1 MCHPVG
7 GKQKESIK
15 EEEIFNNFFKAVISS
30 TMFENLTEKL
40 DGIFKRLKGRG
51 RLDEEN
57 IQGALREIRMA
68 LLEADVN
75 FKVVKDFIEDVRV
88 RAVGQEVL
96 ESITP
101 GQQVVKIVHDRLV
114 ELMGGTSSQLRF
126 GSRIPATIML
136 VGLQGCGK
144 TTTAVKLAR
153 LVAGQNKKVYLV
165 SADVYRPA
173 AIEQLRVLGQKID
186 AGIFDSKGLNDPV
199 MICVQAVEE
208 ARRNG
213 YEVII
218 VDTAGR
224 LHIDSEMMAELQQI
238 KDRIHPSEILFV
250 ADAMTGQDAVN
261 VAAKFNEQLG
271 IDGVIMTK
279 MDGDARGGATL
290 SLKAV
295 MGKPIKFVGVGEK
308 IDALE
313 VFHPERMT
321 SRILGMG
328 DVLSLVEKAQAT
340 VDEKEAR
347 ELEKKFRKNE
357 FTLEDFRNQLKQIRK
372 MGSLQDIIGMIPGF
386 GKVKALKGVAPDE
399 QELVRISA
407 MIDSMTNKER
417 LNYLIIDGQRRKRIA
432 LGSGTTVQDV
442 NRLLKNYMEM
452 RKIMKKMTSKEGM
465 KALRRGNFPFNR

>member
-1 MCHPVG
+1 MLD
-7 GKQKESIK
+7 
-15 EEEIFNNFFKAVISS
+15 
-30 TMFENLTEKL
+30 NLTNRLARVMKT
-40 DGIFKRLKGRG
+40 LKGEA
-51 RLDEEN
+51 RLTESN
-57 IQGALREIRMA
+57 ITEALREVRMA

-114 ELMGGTSSQLRF
+114 ELMGGASSQLRF
-126 GSRIPATIML
+126 GSRIPAPIML

-153 LVAGQNKKVYLV
+153 LIGGQNRKVYLV

-173 AIEQLRVLGQKID
+173 AMEQLRVLGQKIGAGIHD
-186 AGIFDSKGLNDPV
+186 AGGSSDPV
-199 MICVQAVEE
+199 GICVQAVEE
-208 ARRNG
+208 ARRGG
-213 YEVII
+213 YEVIV

-224 LHIDSEMMAELQQI
+224 LHIDDEMMEELRRI
-238 KDRIHPSEILFV
+238 KEKIHPAEILFV

-261 VAAKFNEQLG
+261 VAGRFDELLG

-279 MDGDARGGATL
+279 MDGDARGGAAL

-386 GKVKALKGVAPDE
+386 GRIKALKGVTPDDR
-399 QELVRISA
+399 ELVKISA
-407 MIDSMTNKER
+407 MIDSMTNRER

-432 LGSGTTVQDV
+432 RGSGTTVQDV
-442 NRLLKNYMEM
+442 NRLLKNYIEM

>member
-1 MCHPVG
+1 
-7 GKQKESIK
+7 
-15 EEEIFNNFFKAVISS
+15 
-30 TMFENLTEKL
+30 MFESLTEKL

-88 RAVGQEVL
+88 RSVGQEVM

-101 GQQVVKIVHDRLV
+101 GQQVVKIVHERLV

-126 GSRIPATIML
+126 GSRIPSPIML

-153 LVAGQNKKVYLV
+153 YVSGLKKKVYLV

-173 AIEQLRVLGQKID
+173 AMQQLRVLGQQIG
-186 AGIFDSKGLNDPV
+186 AGIFDAAGMTDPV
-199 MICVQAVEE
+199 KICVQAVED

-213 YEVII
+213 YEVIL

-224 LHIDSEMMAELQQI
+224 LAIDQEMMDELQRI
-238 KDRIHPSEILFV
+238 KEMIHPAEILFV

-261 VAAKFNEQLG
+261 VAARFDERLG

-279 MDGDARGGATL
+279 MDGDARGGAAL

-295 MGKPIKFVGVGEK
+295 MGKPIKFIGVGEK
-308 IDALE
+308 IEALE
-313 VFHPERMT
+313 VFHPDRMA

-328 DVLSLVEKAQAT
+328 DILSLVEKAQAT
-340 VDEKEAR
+340 VDEKEAQ

-357 FTLEDFRNQLKQIRK
+357 FTLEDFRNQLKQIKK

-386 GKVKALKGVAPDE
+386 GKIKALKGVTPDE
-399 QELVRISA
+399 GELVKVAAI
-407 MIDSMTNKER
+407 IDSMTRKER
-417 LNYLIIDGQRRKRIA
+417 MNYLLIDGQRRKRIA
-432 LGSGTTVQDV
+432 RGSGTSVQDV
-442 NRLLKNYMEM
+442 NRMLKNYIDM
-452 RKIMKKMTSKEGM
+452 RKIMKKMTSQGGM
-465 KALRRGNFPFNR
+465 KALKRGNFPFST